1 MNIPQQSQYPITT
14 VQARYINQSPRDS
27 RTSASRLRRKRVE
40 EEQADWAAMTESV
53 GVMKN
58 ADRAAVFEEM
68 KAYNRDVVIG

>member
-1 MNIPQQSQYPITT
+1 MNIPQLSQYPITA

-40 EEQADWAAMTESV
+40 EELADWAAMTESV